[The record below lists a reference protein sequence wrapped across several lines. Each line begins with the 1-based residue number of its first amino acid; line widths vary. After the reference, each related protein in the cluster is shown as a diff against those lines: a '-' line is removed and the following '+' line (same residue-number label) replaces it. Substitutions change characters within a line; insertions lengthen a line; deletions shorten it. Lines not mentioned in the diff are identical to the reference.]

1 MYENS
6 YRKEVKMQKLK
17 DILKESNIK
26 QADIANILD
35 IKSLSTINLKLNGK
49 AEFTTKEARQLK
61 DYINQRNNSNY
72 TIEELFE

>member
-61 DYINQRNNSNY
+61 DYIVKNTKNK
-72 TIEELFE
+72 